1 LTGDLYTHVNDLLRF
16 HGTNGGVGDKQV
28 P

>member
-16 HGTNGGVGDKQV
+16 HCTNGGVGDKQV